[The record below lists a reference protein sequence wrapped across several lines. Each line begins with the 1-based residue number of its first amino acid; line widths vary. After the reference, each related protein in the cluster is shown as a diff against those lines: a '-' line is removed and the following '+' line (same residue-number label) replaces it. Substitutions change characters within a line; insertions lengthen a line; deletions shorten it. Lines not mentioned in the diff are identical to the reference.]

1 MAERPSVKG
10 AIAKQLDPDGLSV
23 ISNCLAI
30 RMIAHY
36 PIPHLLVYPE
46 NSILSKFPLVLKPL
60 KLKDYYV
67 IDLYNEIKSK
77 ISIKDYIEVLDCL
90 FAMNE
95 IQVFKEVI
103 HYVKRDSI

>member
-46 NSILSKFPLVLKPL
+46 FLAYSFFLNETLNSWG
-60 KLKDYYV
+60 
-67 IDLYNEIKSK
+67 YNNPI
-77 ISIKDYIEVLDCL
+77 
-90 FAMNE
+90 
-95 IQVFKEVI
+95 
-103 HYVKRDSI
+103 

>member
-1 MAERPSVKG
+1 MKFPNKVTPFK
-10 AIAKQLDPDGLSV
+10 
-23 ISNCLAI
+23 
-30 RMIAHY
+30 
-36 PIPHLLVYPE
+36 
-46 NSILSKFPLVLKPL
+46 NSILSKFSFVLKPL

-95 IQVFKEVI
+95 IQVAKEVI
-103 HYVKRDSI
+103 HYVKRDSV

>member
-1 MAERPSVKG
+1 MKFPNKVTPFK
-10 AIAKQLDPDGLSV
+10 
-23 ISNCLAI
+23 
-30 RMIAHY
+30 
-36 PIPHLLVYPE
+36 
-46 NSILSKFPLVLKPL
+46 NSILSKFSFVLKPL
-60 KLKDYYV
+60 KLKDCYV

-103 HYVKRDSI
+103 HYVKRDSV

>member
-1 MAERPSVKG
+1 MKFPNKVTPFK
-10 AIAKQLDPDGLSV
+10 
-23 ISNCLAI
+23 
-30 RMIAHY
+30 
-36 PIPHLLVYPE
+36 